1 MSKMTGA
8 QKRINKELYNLR
20 RDPPSHC
27 SAGPIGDDFFHWQAT
42 IIGPPDSPY
51 SGGVFS
57 LTIYFPTDYPFK
69 PPKVNFTTRIYHPN
83 IDSNGSI
90 DMDIL
95 RGRWSPGLTI
105 SNDDPFVPAIAHM
118 YKTDHTRY
126 EATAH
131 EWACKYAGSIPWYQN
146 YYNTVTKEI
155 NGTLCKEMVC
165 NLVDNLGNSSCE
177 KTYVSD
183 KQNNESFNK
192 LS

>member
-1 MSKMTGA
+1 MTGA
-8 QKRINKELYNLR
+8 QKRINKELHDLR

-69 PPKVNFTTRIYHPN
+69 TTK
-83 IDSNGSI
+83 
-90 DMDIL
+90 
-95 RGRWSPGLTI
+95 
-105 SNDDPFVPAIAHM
+105 DDPFVPAIAHM
-118 YKTDHTRY
+118 YKTDRTRY

-155 NGTLCKEMVC
+155 NGTLYKEMVC
-165 NLVDNLGNSSCE
+165 NLVDNPGNSSCG

-183 KQNNESFNK
+183 KQINDAIMNHLINCHDIIVNGYGKHKIFKKQQIS
-192 LS
+192 